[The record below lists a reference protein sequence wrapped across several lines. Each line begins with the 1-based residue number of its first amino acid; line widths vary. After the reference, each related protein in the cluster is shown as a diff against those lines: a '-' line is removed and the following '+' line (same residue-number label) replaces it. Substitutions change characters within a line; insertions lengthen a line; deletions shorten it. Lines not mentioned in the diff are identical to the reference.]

1 VDFGDGLL
9 GAPFEMVAVVM
20 VLGEE
25 PCSAGFVDRLSSVLE
40 GLT

>member
-9 GAPFEMVAVVM
+9 GAPFEMVVVM